1 MKGHNGSERSKQ
13 SRQLACWLLNHS
25 QYVPE
30 LATAGRLPGQ
40 HLVQGHA
47 KGVDVHLGVAAV
59 IEQHLRGCSQQQY
72 AVSMA
77 SSEHRSLLQLL
88 ISSASA
94 TADSSSSVQSAQP
107 AVKRESIAGVGQ
119 QHLET

>member
-1 MKGHNGSERSKQ
+1 M
-13 SRQLACWLLNHS
+13 ACWLFMNS

-30 LATAGRLPGQ
+30 LATAGRLPSQ

-47 KGVDVHLGVAAV
+47 KGVDVHLGIASV
-59 IEQHLRGCSQQQY
+59 IEQHLRGCTQQQY
-72 AVSMA
+72 AVSLA
-77 SSEHRSLLQLL
+77 SSEHKSLLQRL
-88 ISSASA
+88 ISSTSL

-107 AVKRESIAGVGQ
+107 AVRRVSVGLVVQ